1 MLLQTFGV
9 GNDSLF
15 FRIHGYYC
23 FVGMYLFNDIT
34 GLVMNNWDKVE
45 KTRRKATEEDI
56 RWEYVKIACFCLLS
70 CVYFYY
76 IILGK

>member
-1 MLLQTFGV
+1 
-9 GNDSLF
+9 
-15 FRIHGYYC
+15 
-23 FVGMYLFNDIT
+23 
-34 GLVMNNWDKVE
+34 MNEWDRVE
-45 KTRRKATEEDI
+45 KRKRKTNESDI

>member
-1 MLLQTFGV
+1 MLLRDFGG
-9 GNDSLF
+9 GNDCISWF
-15 FRIHGYYC
+15 YGYHMSC
-23 FVGMYLFNDIT
+23 ALYLFNDIT
-34 GLVMNNWDKVE
+34 GLIMNNWDKVE
-45 KTRRKATEEDI
+45 KSKRKATDEDI

>member
-1 MLLQTFGV
+1 MLLQTFGG
-9 GNDSLF
+9 GNDWIFS
-15 FRIHGYYC
+15 IYGYYC
-23 FVGMYLFNDIT
+23 FSVMYLFNDIA

>member
-1 MLLQTFGV
+1 MLLIDFGG
-9 GNDSLF
+9 GNDLVS
-15 FRIHGYYC
+15 RIYDYILYSGLYIS
-23 FVGMYLFNDIT
+23 NDIN
-34 GLVMNNWDKVE
+34 GLIMNNWDKVE
-45 KTRRKATEEDI
+45 KSKRKATDEDI